1 MMLVLVLLVF
11 LMIVVSLFT
20 AWKQL
25 KYKNV
30 TEKISEQKPED
41 KNVFM
46 SLEKDFYSKPSNGL
60 RTLAASLCGIS
71 LLIFMGL
78 LPFITGGHSRYHSS
92 SEMPPFLKDSAVFIF
107 SLTAIVFALLWRRE
121 YTFTENRNIQTSENF
136 PSKLLRFFLRNSRIS
151 GLLSLVLIFTT
162 YDLIVFDITDN
173 GFIIMALLIYAY
185 VFFLL
190 AIVKKKPAQA

>member
-1 MMLVLVLLVF
+1 MILVLVLLGF

-30 TEKISEQKPED
+30 TEKIPEQKPED
-41 KNVFM
+41 KDVFI

-60 RTLAASLCGIS
+60 RTLAAALCGIS
-71 LLIFMGL
+71 LLLFM
-78 LPFITGGHSRYHSS
+78 GGHSRYQSS
-92 SEMPPFLKDSAVFIF
+92 SEMPPLLKDSAVFIF
-107 SLTAIVFALLWRRE
+107 SATAIVFALLWRRE
-121 YTFTENRNIQTSENF
+121 YTFTENRNIQTFENF

-151 GLLSLVLIFTT
+151 GLLSLILIFTT
-162 YDLIVFDITDN
+162 YDLIVFDITYN
-173 GFIIMALLIYAY
+173 RFIIMALFIYAY